1 MVKNILGV
9 YFSPSGETAKITK
22 KITKELTDNMQEMCL
37 ETIEAEFYEML
48 EVAKNGTINFND
60 ENIVVM
66 GMPVMS
72 GRIPEIC
79 RQMLCHINGNG
90 AYLVALVSYGNHS
103 YGDSLFELYTYA
115 SERGFNVISAGAF
128 VAQHSMFPKIAEHR
142 PDSGDIQKMK
152 EFSKVTAKKLK
163 RFVCT
168 DISHMRGRLAPLTIP
183 GSLPSR
189 RASKLP
195 IHPTANGMCIEC
207 GKCAEVCPTGA
218 IDKDDVKKSD
228 PKKCISCTTC
238 INECPQDARG
248 FFGPLARATRI
259 AREKLHFKRKEPEW
273 FI

>member
-1 MVKNILGV
+1 MLKNILGV

-22 KITKELTDNMQEMCL
+22 KITKELADNMQEMCMENL
-37 ETIEAEFYEML
+37 EANFYEMFEL
-48 EVAKNGTINFND
+48 NRAGVADFD
-60 ENIVVM
+60 EESIIVM

-72 GRIPEIC
+72 GRIPDVC
-79 RQMLCHINGNG
+79 KQMLGRINGNG

-103 YGDSLFELYTYA
+103 YGDSLYELYTYA
-115 SERGFNVISAGAF
+115 SERGFNVVSAGAF

-142 PDSGDIQKMK
+142 PDSSDVQKMK

-183 GSLPSR
+183 GSLSSR
-189 RASKLP
+189 RASRLP

-207 GKCAEVCPTGA
+207 GRCAEVCPTGA
-218 IDKDDVKKSD
+218 IDKDNVKKSD
-228 PKKCISCTTC
+228 AKKCISCTTC
-238 INECPQDARG
+238 IAECPQDARG
-248 FFGPLARATRI
+248 FFGPLAKATRI
-259 AREKLHFKRKEPEW
+259 AREKLHIKRKEPEW